1 MSKLHLVL
9 DSSMK
14 QSNQAIQFFNFDK
27 INMECYKK
35 IRLVSFFVQHE
46 TDVQKLFLDPQ
57 GNDTNKSFKPLH
69 IHCSLLNKDYNYMNG
84 KKSDV
89 LAVIYPNL
97 NLQKAYMTTYAV
109 KLDSG
114 DSKLITPSS
123 YMQLYLT
130 HSNGETV
137 DKRGKFYLVYEFEFS
152 Q

>member
-1 MSKLHLVL
+1 MSELHLVL

-14 QSNQAIQFFNFDK
+14 QSNRAIQFFNFNK

-35 IRLVSFFVQHE
+35 LRLVSFIVQHE
-46 TDVQKLFLDPQ
+46 TDVQKLFLDLH
-57 GNDTNKSFKPLH
+57 GNNANKSFKPLH
-69 IHCSLLNKDYNYMNG
+69 IHCSLLNKDNNFMNG

-89 LAVIYPNL
+89 LAVMYPNL
-97 NLQKAYMTTYAV
+97 KLQKAYTTIYPV

-130 HSNGETV
+130 YSNGEFV
-137 DKRGKFYLVYEFEFS
+137 DKRGKFYLVYAFEFS

>member
-1 MSKLHLVL
+1 
-9 DSSMK
+9 
-14 QSNQAIQFFNFDK
+14 
-27 INMECYKK
+27 
-35 IRLVSFFVQHE
+35 
-46 TDVQKLFLDPQ
+46 
-57 GNDTNKSFKPLH
+57 
-69 IHCSLLNKDYNYMNG
+69 MNG

-97 NLQKAYMTTYAV
+97 NVQKAYMTTYAV